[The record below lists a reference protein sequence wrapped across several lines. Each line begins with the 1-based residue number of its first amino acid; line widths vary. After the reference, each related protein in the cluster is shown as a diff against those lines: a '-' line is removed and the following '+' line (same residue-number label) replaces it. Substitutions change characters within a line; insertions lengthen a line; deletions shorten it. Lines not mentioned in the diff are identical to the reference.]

1 MVLGFDDAAATIL
14 NATTEVTINNGNPL
28 TTPNDAQQIVEVIP
42 YLALQGATD
51 VDEAVAP
58 TFRIASDDVSV
69 EPKIFSLPVIQGGD
83 AASSFLASPIQ
94 PAYPM
99 NIRLA
104 EQSRINYFANNQND
118 AAVEPLVGATVIY
131 SDQAASAPEQFWQ
144 KPLNES
150 ATGTAI
156 DTRAQGNDITI
167 TGGSEINW
175 LTNVVGL
182 HAAII
187 ASEHINGFAEYVS
200 SDFQTSFP
208 YRVQVTA
215 NNTGIGESGNLPD
228 GNAGAGIKRYQ
239 MPIGQGIPIAGRTVI
254 NTFFTNRDEIA
265 TNAGFFC
272 LGVGYIK

>member
-1 MVLGFDDAAATIL
+1 MVIGFDDAVPTVL
-14 NATTEVTINNGNPL
+14 NGTTEVTINSGNPL

-42 YLALQGATD
+42 YLALQGLTD
-51 VDEAVAP
+51 SDEAVAP
-58 TFRIASDDVSV
+58 TFRIQSDDVSV

-83 AASSFLASPIQ
+83 ALNDWLASPIQ

-118 AAVEPLVGATVIY
+118 AAVEPLVGATVVY
-131 SDQAASAPEQFWQ
+131 SDQAANQPEQFWQ

-150 ATGTAI
+150 AISANI
-156 DTRAQGNDITI
+156 DTRNAGNDITI
-167 TGGSEINW
+167 TGGAEINW
-175 LTNVVGL
+175 LTAIVGI
-182 HAAII
+182 HAAV
-187 ASEHINGFAEYVS
+187 AAGEHVNGNAEFVS

-208 YRVQVTA
+208 YRVQVTGVNFGLTEA
-215 NNTGIGESGNLPD
+215 GNLPA
-228 GNAGAGIKRYQ
+228 GNAGSGIKRYQ

-254 NTFFTNRDEIA
+254 NTFMTNRDA
-265 TNAGFFC
+265 LGNGGFFC